1 MFVAPK
7 NTESKLIY
15 MINASLKVYLLA
27 LYFYSYICL
36 EKGLRLLVQS
46 L

>member
-7 NTESKLIY
+7 KTGSKLIY
-15 MINASLKVYLLA
+15 MINPSLKVYLLA
-27 LYFYSYICL
+27 LYFYSCVCL